1 MFTPTSPKFDEQ
13 PEAPRFRK
21 PRGVYT
27 AALAISLLASVLANV
42 VLWLVMQKQADT
54 LRQDLKTAQ
63 TVRDDTFK
71 KVVDLTDQVNSL
83 ANECSRLKK
92 LSQNLV
98 DQLTKARECLHYF
111 KLNEG
116 ADYKAKEPPTG
127 LQGEV
132 TGVPR
137 ADLVEVSV
145 GADDGLR
152 KGHKLE
158 VVRVGGGVVSYVG
171 RIEVMETS
179 PDRAVCRPDPAMLRS
194 PIQKGDRV
202 YANLSQV
209 R

>member
-1 MFTPTSPKFDEQ
+1 M
-13 PEAPRFRK
+13 ALRK
-21 PRGVYT
+21 EK
-27 AALAISLLASVLANV
+27 LANEGQIQDLEKQV
-42 VLWLVMQKQADT
+42 REAVAAMKATHETLAVLRTQVDT
-54 LRQDLKTAQ
+54 LRVDLKTAQ

-83 ANECSRLKK
+83 ANERSRLKK
-92 LSQNLV
+92 LSQDLV

-137 ADLVEVSV
+137 ANLVEVSV